1 MTQYNIT
8 MSSQSSSITSPLH
21 MTESVAF
28 NLYVRESMLPSNK
41 ENCWIVAYDDMKIP
55 VVSVMKDSEFIS
67 KFKGLT
73 EPYLSSKRINQLTDL
88 MLRMDSV
95 NTVNSIFELSQVDL

>member
-1 MTQYNIT
+1 
-8 MSSQSSSITSPLH
+8 MSAKVKVVVDGVKY
-21 MTESVAF
+21 EKFV
-28 NLYVRESMLPSNK
+28 
-41 ENCWIVAYDDMKIP
+41 KIP
-55 VVSVMKDSEFIS
+55 KGEPDNFMKDSEFIS